1 MQPMSSSARRP
12 RDQPARTYDSTR
24 RARQAAQTREE
35 VLAAAVTL
43 FNEQGWAATKLADI
57 AARAG
62 VAVETIYSGF
72 GSKKGLLRAAMDV
85 AVVGDAAPV
94 PFSEREEFLQLGRG
108 PLDARLRA
116 AATVTAEIHE
126 RSSGVWHAIVVA
138 AAGDTE
144 VETWRVQLERGRR
157 TQVEAS
163 LALIVDHP
171 IDARTADICSAL
183 YSPEVYTQLTR
194 DAGWKRAE
202 YEQRLCEAT
211 ARLLGVEPEEP
222 VAPV

>member
-1 MQPMSSSARRP
+1 MASTARRP
-12 RDQPARTYDSTR
+12 AARPARTYDSSR
-24 RARQAAQTREE
+24 RTRQAAQTRAE

-85 AVVGDAAPV
+85 AVVGDAAAV

-116 AATVTAEIHE
+116 GAAVTAEIHE

-144 VETWRVQLERGRR
+144 VENWRVQLERGRR
-157 TQVEAS
+157 AQVGES
-163 LALIVDHP
+163 LALIAGHP
-171 IDARTADICSAL
+171 IDARLADACWAL
-183 YSPEVYTQLTR
+183 YSAEVYTQLTR
-194 DAGWKRAE
+194 DAGWNRAE
-202 YEQRLCEAT
+202 YEQWLCETT
-211 ARLLGVEPEEP
+211 AQLLGFEPVEPG
-222 VAPV
+222 

>member
-1 MQPMSSSARRP
+1 MQPMSSTARRP
-12 RDQPARTYDSTR
+12 AGRPARTYDSSR

-94 PFSEREEFLQLGRG
+94 PFSEREEFLQFGRG
-108 PLDARLRA
+108 PLDDASTRRGDGHGRDPRAVVRSVARDR
-116 AATVTAEIHE
+116 
-126 RSSGVWHAIVVA
+126 
-138 AAGDTE
+138 
-144 VETWRVQLERGRR
+144 RGRR
-157 TQVEAS
+157 RRRRGRG
-163 LALIVDHP
+163 LARA
-171 IDARTADICSAL
+171 ARTR
-183 YSPEVYTQLTR
+183 SPR
-194 DAGWKRAE
+194 RRSRRAS
-202 YEQRLCEAT
+202 R
-211 ARLLGVEPEEP
+211 
-222 VAPV
+222 